1 MVIVC
6 TRFNDYCVCR
16 KYMQPDGDMPSDENQ
31 PMISGDVQSGGFAQ
45 TGMQPGTIII
55 DPNTGLPQNVIIM
68 QQPSA
73 APKVVGILVI
83 IWGSIF
89 TILSAIGLLGL
100 SLYTDS
106 DSDLYVKQ
114 VADSPTILYL
124 ITGVSIFA
132 FIGQIV
138 GGSFIVQKKKMGI
151 FITWACL
158 VVLFIGDIVTE
169 LVYPDLIAS
178 QAGDLGTSLNLG
190 FSAVCSGICG
200 LLAAIPLMVSGNG
213 MDGQNQIL

>member
-1 MVIVC
+1 
-6 TRFNDYCVCR
+6 
-16 KYMQPDGDMPSDENQ
+16 MQPDESKPGGISDSV
-31 PMISGDVQSGGFAQ
+31 ISGDVHYHNTTQ

-68 QQPSA
+68 QQPSS

-89 TILSAIGLLGL
+89 TILSAIGVIGL

-138 GGSFIVQKKKMGI
+138 GGSFMVQKKKMGI

-158 VVLFIGDIVTE
+158 VVLFIGDIATE
-169 LVYPDLIAS
+169 LVYPDLTAS
-178 QAGDLGTSLNLG
+178 QAGDLGTGLNLG

-200 LLAAIPLMVSGNG
+200 LLVAIPLMVSGNG

>member
-1 MVIVC
+1 
-6 TRFNDYCVCR
+6 
-16 KYMQPDGDMPSDENQ
+16 MQPDESKPGGITDSV
-31 PMISGDVQSGGFAQ
+31 ISGDVHYHNTTQ
-45 TGMQPGTIII
+45 TGMQPGTIMI

-89 TILSAIGLLGL
+89 TILSAIGVIGL

-106 DSDLYVKQ
+106 DSDMYVKQ

-124 ITGVSIFA
+124 ITGISIFA
-132 FIGQIV
+132 VIGQIV
-138 GGSFIVQKKKMGI
+138 GGSFMVQKKKMGI
-151 FITWACL
+151 FITLACL
-158 VVLFIGDIVTE
+158 VVLFIGDIAIE
-169 LVYPDLIAS
+169 LVYPDLAAS
-178 QAGDLGTSLNLG
+178 QPNDLGTSLNLG

-200 LLAAIPLMVSGNG
+200 LLVAIPLMVSGNG

>member
-1 MVIVC
+1 
-6 TRFNDYCVCR
+6 
-16 KYMQPDGDMPSDENQ
+16 MPDENNE
-31 PMISGDVQSGGFAQ
+31 PMISGDVQSGQFVQ
-45 TGMQPGTIII
+45 QGMQPGTIMI
-55 DPNTGLPQNVIIM
+55 DPNTGLPQNIIIM

-89 TILSAIGLLGL
+89 TILSAIGVIGL

-138 GGSFIVQKKKMGI
+138 GGSFMVQKKKMGI

-158 VVLFIGDIVTE
+158 VVLFIGDIATE
-169 LVYPDLIAS
+169 LVYPDLTAS
-178 QAGDLGTSLNLG
+178 QAGDLGTGLNLG

-200 LLAAIPLMVSGNG
+200 LLVAIPLMVSGNG

>member
-1 MVIVC
+1 
-6 TRFNDYCVCR
+6 
-16 KYMQPDGDMPSDENQ
+16 MQPEGNMPDENNE
-31 PMISGDVQSGGFAQ
+31 PMISGDVQSGQFVQ
-45 TGMQPGTIII
+45 QGMQPGTIMI
-55 DPNTGLPQNVIIM
+55 DPNTGLPQNIIIM

-73 APKVVGILVI
+73 APKVVGILII

-89 TILSAIGLLGL
+89 TVLSAIGILGL
-100 SLYTDS
+100 SFYTDS
-106 DSDLYVKQ
+106 DSELYVKQ

-124 ITGVSIFA
+124 VTGVSILA

-151 FITWACL
+151 YITWACL

-169 LVYPDLIAS
+169 LVYPDLISS
-178 QAGDLGTSLNLG
+178 QGSDFGTSLNLG
-190 FSAVCSGICG
+190 FSAVCQGICA
-200 LLAAIPLMVSGNG
+200 LLVAIPLMVSGNG

>member
-1 MVIVC
+1 
-6 TRFNDYCVCR
+6 
-16 KYMQPDGDMPSDENQ
+16 
-31 PMISGDVQSGGFAQ
+31 
-45 TGMQPGTIII
+45 
-55 DPNTGLPQNVIIM
+55 M

-89 TILSAIGLLGL
+89 TILSAIGVIGL

-138 GGSFIVQKKKMGI
+138 GGSFMVQKKKMGI

-158 VVLFIGDIVTE
+158 VVLFIGDIATE
-169 LVYPDLIAS
+169 LVYPDLTAS
-178 QAGDLGTSLNLG
+178 QAGDLGTGLNLG

-200 LLAAIPLMVSGNG
+200 LLVAIPLMVSGNG

>member
-1 MVIVC
+1 
-6 TRFNDYCVCR
+6 
-16 KYMQPDGDMPSDENQ
+16 MQPDESKPGGISDSV
-31 PMISGDVQSGGFAQ
+31 ISGDVHYHNTTQ

-73 APKVVGILVI
+73 APKVVGILII

-89 TILSAIGLLGL
+89 TILSAIGIIGL
-100 SLYTDS
+100 SFYTDP
-106 DSDLYVKQ
+106 DNELYVKQ

-124 ITGVSIFA
+124 VTAVSILA

-151 FITWACL
+151 YITWACL

-169 LVYPDLIAS
+169 FAYPDLIAS
-178 QAGDLGTSLNLG
+178 QGSDFGTSLNLG
-190 FSAVCSGICG
+190 YTAVCQGICA
-200 LLAAIPLMVSGNG
+200 LLVAIPLMVSGNG

>member
-16 KYMQPDGDMPSDENQ
+16 KFMQPDESKPGGITDSV
-31 PMISGDVQSGGFAQ
+31 ISGDVHYHNTTQ
-45 TGMQPGTIII
+45 TGMQPGTIMI

-89 TILSAIGLLGL
+89 TILSAIGVIGL

-106 DSDLYVKQ
+106 DSDMYVKQ

-124 ITGVSIFA
+124 ITGISIFA

-138 GGSFIVQKKKMGI
+138 GGSFMVQKKKMGI

-158 VVLFIGDIVTE
+158 VVLFIGDIAIE
-169 LVYPDLIAS
+169 LVYPDLAAS
-178 QAGDLGTSLNLG
+178 QPNDLGTSLNLG

-200 LLAAIPLMVSGNG
+200 LLVAIPLMVSGNG

>member
-1 MVIVC
+1 
-6 TRFNDYCVCR
+6 
-16 KYMQPDGDMPSDENQ
+16 MQPEGNMPDENNE
-31 PMISGDVQSGGFAQ
+31 PMISGDVQSGQFVQ
-45 TGMQPGTIII
+45 QGMQPGTIMI
-55 DPNTGLPQNVIIM
+55 DPNTGLPQNIIIM

-89 TILSAIGLLGL
+89 TILSAIGVIGL

-138 GGSFIVQKKKMGI
+138 GGSFMVQKKKMGI
-151 FITWACL
+151 FTTWACL
-158 VVLFIGDIVTE
+158 VVLFIGDIATE
-169 LVYPDLIAS
+169 LVYPDLTAS
-178 QAGDLGTSLNLG
+178 QAGDLGTGLNLG

-200 LLAAIPLMVSGNG
+200 LLVAIPLMVSGNG

>member
-1 MVIVC
+1 
-6 TRFNDYCVCR
+6 
-16 KYMQPDGDMPSDENQ
+16 MQPDESKPGGITDSV
-31 PMISGDVQSGGFAQ
+31 ISGDVHYHNTTQ
-45 TGMQPGTIII
+45 TGMQPGTIMI

-89 TILSAIGLLGL
+89 TILSAIGVIGL

-124 ITGVSIFA
+124 ITGISIFA

-138 GGSFIVQKKKMGI
+138 GGSFMVQKKKMGI

-158 VVLFIGDIVTE
+158 VVLFIGDIATE
-169 LVYPDLIAS
+169 LVYPDLTGS

-200 LLAAIPLMVSGNG
+200 LLVAIPLMVSGNG

>member
-6 TRFNDYCVCR
+6 TRFNDYWVCR
-16 KYMQPDGDMPSDENQ
+16 KFMQPEGNVPDDNSE
-31 PMISGDVQSGGFAQ
+31 PMISGDVQSGQFIQ
-45 TGMQPGTIII
+45 QGMQPGTIII

-89 TILSAIGLLGL
+89 TILSAIGVIGL

-124 ITGVSIFA
+124 ITGISIFA

-138 GGSFIVQKKKMGI
+138 GGSFMVQKKKMGI

-158 VVLFIGDIVTE
+158 VVLFIGDIATE
-169 LVYPDLIAS
+169 LVYPDLTGS

-200 LLAAIPLMVSGNG
+200 LLVAIPLMVSGNG

>member
-1 MVIVC
+1 
-6 TRFNDYCVCR
+6 
-16 KYMQPDGDMPSDENQ
+16 MQPEGNMPDENNE
-31 PMISGDVQSGGFAQ
+31 PMISGDVQSGQFVQ
-45 TGMQPGTIII
+45 QGMQPGTIMI
-55 DPNTGLPQNVIIM
+55 DPNTGLPQNIIIM

-89 TILSAIGLLGL
+89 TILSAIGVIGL

-138 GGSFIVQKKKMGI
+138 GGSFMVQKKKMGI

-158 VVLFIGDIVTE
+158 VVLFIGDIATE
-169 LVYPDLIAS
+169 LVYPDLTAS
-178 QAGDLGTSLNLG
+178 QAGDLGTGLNLG

-200 LLAAIPLMVSGNG
+200 LLVAIPLMVSGNG